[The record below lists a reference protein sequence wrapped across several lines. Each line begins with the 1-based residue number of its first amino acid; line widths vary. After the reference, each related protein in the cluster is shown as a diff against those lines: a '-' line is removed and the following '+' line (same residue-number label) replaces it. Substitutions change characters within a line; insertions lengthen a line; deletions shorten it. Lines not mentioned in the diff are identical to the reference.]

1 MEPND
6 SVTNNPLDWRT
17 TGCSPLAVVGTPTE
31 ASTIDLREALFNDRP
46 VGPAA
51 HVQVPREG
59 VTRLWRLVIDLD
71 ANLLKGN
78 EWFPPADTAESF
90 YNAILPVLERH
101 PVLRSAEVRDSG
113 RWLHAIVRFNEP
125 VELKSSRDQKR
136 WTAVH
141 KILMGS
147 VPSDPAAPALI
158 ALTRAVGSINGKN
171 QRPVRSLKAATEIPP
186 GVLLDWTEQVKR
198 SPFQTLGQ
206 VLFGAQRVT
215 PCPYCRT
222 DGSHLDLGEK
232 VGFCYGACKV
242 VPLER
247 LHEPFLTAPSGS
259 KSGKK
264 SGGSGERTVSDNRR
278 ESAEPGSSNEREQT
292 GTESAKATSSLPV
305 VAIPQDVILEIDPRR
320 VGEIHIRFKKT
331 RSRKKK

>member
-1 MEPND
+1 
-6 SVTNNPLDWRT
+6 
-17 TGCSPLAVVGTPTE
+17 
-31 ASTIDLREALFNDRP
+31 STIDLREALFNDRP

-59 VTRLWRLVIDLD
+59 VTRLWGLVIDLD
-71 ANLLKGN
+71 ANILKVN
-78 EWFPPADTAESF
+78 PWFPPADTAESF

-101 PVLRSAEVRDSG
+101 PVLRHAEIRDTG
-113 RWLHAIVRFNEP
+113 RWLHAIVRFTEP
-125 VELKSSRDQKR
+125 VELKSSRDQKF
-136 WTAVH
+136 WAGAHQLLKT
-141 KILMGS
+141 S

-186 GVLLDWTEQVKR
+186 GVLLDWTEEVKR
-198 SPFQTLGQ
+198 SPFQMLGQ
-206 VLFGAQRVT
+206 VLFGTRQVA

-222 DGSHLDLGEK
+222 DGSHLEVGEK
-232 VGFCYGACKV
+232 VAFSYGPCQQA
-242 VPLER
+242 PLTR

-264 SGGSGERTVSDNRR
+264 SGGSGERTVSDNPG

-305 VAIPQDVILEIDPRR
+305 VAIP
-320 VGEIHIRFKKT
+320 
-331 RSRKKK
+331 